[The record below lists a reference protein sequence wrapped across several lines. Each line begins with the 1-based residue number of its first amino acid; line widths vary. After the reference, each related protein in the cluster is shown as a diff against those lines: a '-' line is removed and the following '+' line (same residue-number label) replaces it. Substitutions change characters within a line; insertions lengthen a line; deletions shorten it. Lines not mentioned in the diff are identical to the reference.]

1 MFFPHASPV
10 NSRKPVFFVV
20 LVLILSHT
28 FDNGI
33 NILNSLYFVPALA
46 DSSFRGHSGYCR
58 VLFDGLS
65 IGRRWETSG
74 LDTRSCI
81 APCVILGKPLYFSI
95 SDLIISYKTAAEK
108 GETSSVPQRAA
119 GMHRESLPNMLEKWK
134 YFK

>member
-10 NSRKPVFFVV
+10 NSQKPVFFVV

-65 IGRRWETSG
+65 VGLDTSG

-81 APCVILGKPLYFSI
+81 PPCVILGKPLYFSI

-119 GMHRESLPNMLEKWK
+119 GMHRESLPNMLEKRK